1 MELIHEGCGTYC
13 LHYLNISMMKRKKS
27 FIQERFG
34 NRVKELRTA
43 KGWSQ
48 ERLADECKLH
58 RTYIGGIERG
68 ERNVSLRNLNA
79 IAKAFDLTLK
89 ELFDF

>member
-1 MELIHEGCGTYC
+1 MTVELIVFTHLTF
-13 LHYLNISMMKRKKS
+13 LVMKHKRS
-27 FIQERFG
+27 LVQERFG
-34 NRVKELRTA
+34 NRIRDLRGA

-68 ERNVSLRNLNA
+68 ERNVSLKNINA
-79 IAKAFDLTLK
+79 IAKAFDISLK

>member
-1 MELIHEGCGTYC
+1 MR
-13 LHYLNISMMKRKKS
+13 RKKS
-27 FIQERFG
+27 AIQERFG
-34 NRVKELRTA
+34 NRVRELRQA

-68 ERNVSLRNLNA
+68 ERNVSLNNINA
-79 IAKAFDLTLK
+79 VAKALDISLK

>member
-1 MELIHEGCGTYC
+1 
-13 LHYLNISMMKRKKS
+13 MKRKKS
-27 FIQERFG
+27 LIQERFG
-34 NRVKELRTA
+34 NRIRDLRSTR
-43 KGWSQ
+43 GWSQ

-68 ERNVSLRNLNA
+68 ERNVSLKNLNA
-79 IAKAFDLTLK
+79 IAKAFDISLK